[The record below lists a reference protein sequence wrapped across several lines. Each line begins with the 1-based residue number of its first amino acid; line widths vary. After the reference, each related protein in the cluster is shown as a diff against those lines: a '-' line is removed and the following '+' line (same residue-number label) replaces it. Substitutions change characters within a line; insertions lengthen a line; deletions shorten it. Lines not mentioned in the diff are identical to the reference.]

1 MMDRQAEI
9 LRMEGV
15 FFNALVGVQ
24 VGRLDEL
31 LTDDFSLADL
41 SGGLM
46 SKSALIDAIRSGRL
60 RFELIEPLEAAV
72 RFYGPTAIVS
82 GRTQMRGRFEETL
95 FVAQSR
101 YTHIYIERDRKFCL
115 AAAQGTPIAA
125 DEN

>member
-1 MMDRQAEI
+1 MMNRQAEI
-9 LRMEGV
+9 LRIEGV

-24 VGRLDEL
+24 VGQLEEL
-31 LTDDFSLADL
+31 LTDDFLLADL

-46 SKSALIDAIRSGRL
+46 SKAALIDAIRSGRL
-60 RFELIEPLEAAV
+60 RFEVIEPMEAAV
-72 RFYGPTAIVS
+72 RFYGPTAIAS
-82 GRTQMRGRFEETL
+82 GRTQTRGRFEETL

-101 YTHIYIERDRKFCL
+101 YTHIYIERERKFYL